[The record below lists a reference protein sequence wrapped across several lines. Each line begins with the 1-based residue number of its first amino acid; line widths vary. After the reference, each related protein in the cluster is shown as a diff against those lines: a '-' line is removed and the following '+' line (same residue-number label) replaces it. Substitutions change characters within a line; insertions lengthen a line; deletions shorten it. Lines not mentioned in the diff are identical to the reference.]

1 MKKNLLIG
9 TFLIRLTVGPLVAHA
24 QTPRDTL
31 TLTLPQVEAQFLQ
44 NNFALLAQKY
54 NIASAKAAIVQA
66 ALFPNPVVT
75 LEQQVRNDELSA
87 EGKRLFPLRDGERQF
102 QVQQLFLL
110 AGKRNK
116 QINVA
121 RINAELTEY
130 QFYDLIRTLSLDLRS
145 SFFDVYFLQQSV
157 RMYEEEI
164 PTIRRLVTAFQEQA
178 DKGNVAFK
186 EVIRLQ
192 SFLLDLENGRTDLL
206 RQIADRQ
213 ATLKLLLGDTSNRYL
228 RTQPDERAR
237 LDALNPN
244 AFTLDQL
251 GAVAQENRYDLKAA
265 EAGTRFNTAN
275 LALQRALAV
284 PDVALG
290 LNYDRLGSFGT
301 NYLGLNAQVAL
312 PVFNRNQGNIKAA
325 EAQVEGARML
335 LSLAQAT
342 VQNDLLRAL
351 TRAQESDRLYRA
363 FDQRFIQNFDRL
375 IDGVVTSYQRR
386 NISLLE
392 FTDFLESYR
401 TSVVQ
406 LNALQ
411 ADRMRAF
418 EELNF
423 AAGKKLFAY

>member
-1 MKKNLLIG
+1 MRKILVIG
-9 TFLIRLTVGPLVAHA
+9 TILMRLAAGPLPAHA
-24 QTPRDTL
+24 QAVRDTL

-44 NNFALLAQKY
+44 TNFALLAQKY
-54 NIASAKAAIVQA
+54 AIEGARAGVVQA
-66 ALFPNPVVT
+66 ALFPNPVIQV
-75 LEQQVRNDELSA
+75 EQQITNRQIPET
-87 EGKRLFPLRDGERQF
+87 EGRLFPLRNGEQDV
-102 QVQQLFLL
+102 QIQQLVLL
-110 AGKRNK
+110 AGKRSK
-116 QINVA
+116 QINLA
-121 RINAELTEY
+121 RLNAEQTEY

-145 SFFDVYFLQQSV
+145 SFFDIYFSQQAL
-157 RMYEEEI
+157 RMFDEEI

-206 RQIADRQ
+206 RQLADEQ
-213 ATLKLLLGDTSNRYL
+213 ATLKVLIGDTSDRYL
-228 RTQPDERAR
+228 RTQPDRAQLET
-237 LDALNPN
+237 LDPN
-244 AFTLDQL
+244 ALTLNQL
-251 GAVAQENRYDLKAA
+251 ASIAQENRYDLRAA
-265 EAGTRFNTAN
+265 ETNTRLGMAN
-275 LALQRALAV
+275 LALQKALAV

-290 LNYDRLGSFGT
+290 LNYDKLAGYGT
-301 NYLGLNAQVAL
+301 NYLGLTAQFAV
-312 PVFNRNQGNIKAA
+312 PVFNRNQGNIRAA
-325 EAQVEGARML
+325 QAQSEAAKLL
-335 LSLAQAT
+335 LSQSQTT
-342 VQNDLLRAL
+342 VQNELLRSL
-351 TRAQESDRLYRA
+351 VRARESDRLYRA

-401 TSVVQ
+401 TSVIQ
-406 LNALQ
+406 LNGLQ

>member
-1 MKKNLLIG
+1 MKKYLIIG
-9 TFLIRLTVGPLVAHA
+9 AFLVSVLSHA
-24 QTPRDTL
+24 EEACAQAPRDTL
-31 TLTLPQVEAQFLQ
+31 ILTLPQVEAQFLHS
-44 NNFALLAQKY
+44 NFVLLAQKF
-54 NIASAKAAIVQA
+54 NVASAKAAIVQA

-75 LEQQVRNDELSA
+75 LEQQIRNDELSA
-87 EGKRLFPLRDGERQF
+87 EGKRLFPLRDGERLF

-145 SFFDVYFLQQSV
+145 SFFDIYFLQQSV

-228 RTQPDERAR
+228 RTQPDERSR
-237 LDALNPN
+237 LDAINPN
-244 AFTLDQL
+244 ALTLDQL
-251 GAVAQENRYDLKAA
+251 SSIAQENRYDLKAA
-265 EAGTRFNTAN
+265 EAGTRLNSAN
-275 LALQRALAV
+275 LSLQRALAV
-284 PDVALG
+284 PDIALS

-301 NYLGLNAQVAL
+301 NYLGVNAQIAL

-325 EAQVEGARML
+325 EAQVEGARTL

-363 FDQRFIQNFDRL
+363 FDQRFIGNFDRL

-386 NISLLE
+386 TISLLE

-401 TSVVQ
+401 TSVIQ
-406 LNALQ
+406 LNGLQ
-411 ADRMRAF
+411 ADRLRSF

-423 AAGKKLFAY
+423 AAGKKLFSY